1 MTASS
6 VRALA
11 RVARR
16 DIARHRGRSLLVT
29 LLVLLPVAAMVGG
42 VAVYRTTQPTVE
54 SQDVERMGRA
64 DLIAQGISEEKL
76 RSYLP
81 DGSIVEPVGFG
92 DGRLIVPGAKP
103 QVTIRAVALDGLAQG
118 MLVLLDGRL
127 PKGASEV
134 AISAPTTEISKVGV
148 GGTLTLDGGP
158 PLAVVG
164 LVENPTY
171 LLDRLVLVDPRSF
184 ETGTEGVG
192 TWLVGL
198 PEGADAEAIVAS
210 TYVGES
216 EERTAY
222 IDSRQSSRLTAFGG
236 DSVSAILVLGTLALV
251 EAALIASAAFAVSIR
266 RRQRELGLLAATGA
280 TPRQL
285 AGTVVAEAAILG
297 AVAAVGG
304 VVVGIG
310 GALALT
316 PWLDELTQRRNGP
329 LVIDTVGISGP
340 VLIGLAA
347 ALIAAVAPAAAVQR
361 LPVLVALSGRRPP
374 EAPARRAL
382 GLGLAMVAISL
393 AMTLVGAGTHTGEVL
408 PYFLMVGGAI
418 LGTLGFGACG
428 PWILERLEGVAAR
441 LPLAGRIAFRD
452 TARARSRSSPI
463 VTAVLASFAATVALG
478 TITVSNADADY
489 GTSSIYPDQIVIQGA
504 GAETAG
510 QEVAKLEDAVAGV
523 AMPKLMV
530 PPPAWFWIEALGA
543 RDENGEPITWGSPG
557 AYVPPTY
564 DTATVATPEVLA
576 MTRAEAAAPAL
587 AAGKVVILAE
597 EPMTTDVVEIAV
609 QEDPNAAEP
618 TRRVR
623 YPAEVVVLD
632 VLTGGVYPS
641 VLLPAAIAEE
651 MGLEEGPREVYLV
664 RFDHEVTQADV
675 DRAAVYA
682 ARLPDTF
689 AFSALSSGLPAGLF
703 RLVLIGLALLFALSV
718 TGIAVALGEAEARPE
733 QRSLLALGADA
744 PLRRRI
750 AAARAGV
757 LALLAGLLA
766 VPAGLLPVWGLLLNR
781 QQPLV
786 VPWLEV
792 AGAVAALPLLAI
804 IGGWLLSRP
813 IPAWSAFRSVRP
825 GE

>member
-6 VRALA
+6 IRALA

-54 SQDVERMGRA
+54 GGDVERMGRA
-64 DLIAQGISEEKL
+64 DLIAQSISEKDL
-76 RSYLP
+76 RAYLP
-81 DGSIVEPVGFG
+81 AASVIEPIGFG
-92 DGRLIVPGAKP
+92 NGLLIVPGAKP
-103 QVTIRAVALDGLAQG
+103 EVTIRALALDGLAHG
-118 MLVLLDGRL
+118 MLTLLEGRL
-127 PKGASEV
+127 PHGATEV
-134 AISAPTTEISKVGV
+134 AITPSVATVAKAGI
-148 GGTLTLDGGP
+148 GGTVTLDAGP
-158 PLAVVG
+158 PLEIVG
-164 LVENPTY
+164 LVEDPTY
-171 LLDRLVLVDPRSF
+171 LSQRTVLVDPAASQI
-184 ETGTEGVG
+184 GIDVG

-210 TYVGES
+210 TYALATG
-216 EERTAY
+216 ERTAF
-222 IDSRQSSRLTAFGG
+222 IDSRQSSRLSAFGG
-236 DSVSAILVLGTLALV
+236 DSVSSILVLGTLALV

-297 AVAAVGG
+297 AVAAAGG
-304 VVVGIG
+304 VVVGIA
-310 GALALT
+310 GAFALT

-329 LVIDTVGISGP
+329 ILIDAVGIIGP

-347 ALIAAVAPAAAVQR
+347 ALIAAVAPAAAVGR

-374 EAPARRAL
+374 EAPARRTL
-382 GLGLAMVAISL
+382 VLGLAMVAMSL
-393 AMTLVGAGTHTGEVL
+393 AMTLVGAGIHTGELL
-408 PYFLMVGGAI
+408 PAFLLVGGAI

-428 PWILERLEGVAAR
+428 PWILERLEGVAVR

-510 QEVAKLEDAVAGV
+510 QEVAKLEGAVAGV
-523 AMPKLMV
+523 AMPKLTV
-530 PPPAWFWIEALGA
+530 NQPAWFWIEASGA
-543 RDENGEPITWGSPG
+543 RDEDGDPITWGSPG

-597 EPMTTDVVEIAV
+597 DAMTADSVEIAV
-609 QEDPNAAEP
+609 QEDPNASEP
-618 TRRVR
+618 NRRAR
-623 YPAEVVVLD
+623 YPAEVVVLE

-641 VLLPAAIAEE
+641 VLLPASIAED
-651 MGLEEGPREVYLV
+651 MGLEEGPADVYLV
-664 RFDHEVTQADV
+664 RFDHEVTQEDV
-675 DRAAVYA
+675 DRAAEIA

-689 AFSALSSGLPAGLF
+689 AFSRLSLGPPGGLF
-703 RLVLIGLALLFALSV
+703 RMVLIGLALLFALSV

-733 QRSLLALGADA
+733 QRSLLALGADP

-766 VPAGLLPVWGLLLNR
+766 VPAGLLPVWGVLLNQ

-786 VPWLEV
+786 IPWLEV
-792 AGAVAALPLLAI
+792 AGAVVALPSLAI

-813 IPAWSAFRSVRP
+813 IPEWNAFRNVRP